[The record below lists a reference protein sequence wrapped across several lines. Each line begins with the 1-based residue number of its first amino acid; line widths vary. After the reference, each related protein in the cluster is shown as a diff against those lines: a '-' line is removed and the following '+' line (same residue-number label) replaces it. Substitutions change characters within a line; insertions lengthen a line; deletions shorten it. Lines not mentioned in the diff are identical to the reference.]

1 MLEHHARLVAL
12 FDYAREVVGRK
23 KLQKMVY
30 IAKKLN
36 FPFGEKY
43 QFHFY
48 GPYSEE
54 LTLRVE
60 ELCNLG
66 FIEETREKVS
76 GYYQY
81 RYTLTGEG
89 EQFLKH
95 YDLDLEPLKECV
107 TSMNEQPSRILELI
121 STILYFDHLPKE
133 EVVEKVQ
140 VVKQKQKY
148 TEEEIEEAFRYIED
162 LKSQTIVS

>member
-1 MLEHHARLVAL
+1 MLEHHARLIAL
-12 FDYAREVVGRK
+12 FNYAREVVGRK
-23 KLQKMVY
+23 KLQKIVY
-30 IAKKLN
+30 IAKKLE

-66 FIEETREKVS
+66 FIEETKEKVS

-81 RYTLTGEG
+81 RYVLTEQG

-95 YDLDLEPLKECV
+95 FDLDLGPLQSCV

-121 STILYFDHLPKE
+121 STILYFDHMTNE
-133 EVVEKVQ
+133 EIVEKVQ
-140 VVKQKQKY
+140 TVKQKQKY
-148 TEEEIEEAFRYIED
+148 TDEEIQEAFRYIDD
-162 LKSQTIVS
+162 LKKQTIMN

>member
-1 MLEHHARLVAL
+1 MLEHHARLIAL
-12 FDYAREVVGRK
+12 FNYAREVVGRK

-30 IAKKLN
+30 IAKKLK

-66 FIEETREKVS
+66 FLEEMKEKVS

-81 RYTLTGEG
+81 RYVLTEQG

-95 YDLDLEPLKECV
+95 YDLELEPLQSCV

-121 STILYFDHLPKE
+121 STILYFDHLAKE
-133 EVVEKVQ
+133 EIVEKVQ
-140 VVKQKQKY
+140 TVKQKQKY
-148 TEEEIEEAFRYIED
+148 TTEEIEEAFNYIDD
-162 LKSQTIVS
+162 LKKQTVVS

>member
-1 MLEHHARLVAL
+1 MLEHHARLIAL
-12 FDYAREVVGRK
+12 FNYAREVVGRK

-30 IAKKLN
+30 IAKKLE

-66 FIEETREKVS
+66 FIEETKEKVS
-76 GYYQY
+76 GYFQY
-81 RYTLTGEG
+81 RYVLTEQG

-95 YDLDLEPLKECV
+95 YDLDLEPLQSCV

-121 STILYFDHLPKE
+121 STILYFDHMSNE
-133 EVVEKVQ
+133 EIVEKVQ
-140 VVKQKQKY
+140 TVKQKQKY
-148 TEEEIEEAFRYIED
+148 TDEEIQEAFRYIDD
-162 LKSQTIVS
+162 LKKQTILN